1 MLLRV
6 DPFREFDRLSSR
18 LLEGQMPSSWMTLDA
33 VRKGD
38 VFNLYVDLPGVDPA
52 SINLVVERNV
62 LKIEAERSFPDAEG
76 TPLIRER
83 SHGRFTRQLFLS
95 DTLDTEHM
103 TADYTNGVLVV
114 RIPVHASAKP
124 RRVEIQATDTAPNS
138 QPAIEVTAS

>member
-18 LLEGQMPSSWMTLDA
+18 LLEGTTPASWMTIDA

-38 VFNLYVDLPGVDPA
+38 VFNVYVDLPGVDPA

-62 LKIEAERSFPDAEG
+62 LKVEAERSFPDAEA

-83 SHGRFTRQLFLS
+83 SHGRFSRQLFLS

-103 TADYTNGVLVV
+103 AAEYLNGVLVI

-124 RRVEIQATDTAPNS
+124 RRVEIQAAEPTTPA

>member
-18 LLEGQMPSSWMTLDA
+18 LFESPMPSSWMTFDA

-38 VFNLYVDLPGVDPA
+38 VFNVYVDLPGVDPA

-62 LKIEAERSFPDAEG
+62 LKIEAERTFPDEDG

-83 SHGRFTRQLFLS
+83 SHGRFSRQLFLS

-103 TADYTNGVLVV
+103 AAEYTNGVLVV

-124 RRVEIQATDTAPNS
+124 RRVEIQASEASTPT